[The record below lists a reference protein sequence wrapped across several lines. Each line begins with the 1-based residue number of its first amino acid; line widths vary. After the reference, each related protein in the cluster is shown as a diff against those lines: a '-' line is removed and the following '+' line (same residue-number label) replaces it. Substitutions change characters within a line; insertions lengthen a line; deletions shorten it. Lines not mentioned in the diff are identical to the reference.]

1 MQKNVEP
8 VKIPSCV
15 NAVKYFS
22 NESVLVYS
30 TIEDDTSRILRK
42 FTFCD
47 SISEVLSV
55 KSENTYYIADTDN
68 YCVYAVSII
77 DECLCITGFN
87 EFEKKFVLET
97 CQEDI
102 IEAYYR
108 YGIFFI
114 ETVEERYDCEQ
125 NKRLYMI
132 DLFSNEILQI
142 RNKECLESY
151 HVPYILKSNE
161 NIKILVEDAKIFP
174 YELRELESCAGY
186 DFVSNKVLAISMDEF
201 VKSVKGQESMP
212 WEVIISRDEWNFDYV
227 QVLKVQENTIIVAC
241 RDEIKNCTRVR
252 WLDIETGHVNKDVVF
267 CCEITD
273 VLKKNGIVIAYVSWT
288 EKKLAVYDSSGKLIS
303 EIFTDEFYKNNNN
316 LELNSIITIVDEK
329 LIFDARDYK
338 TDDEKQIRVLYD
350 VLKKEYT
357 VYYAPFIMYNGD
369 CY

>member
-1 MQKNVEP
+1 MQKNVHP
-8 VKIPSCV
+8 VEIPLCV
-15 NAVKYFS
+15 NAVKHFS

-30 TIEDDTSRILRK
+30 TLEDDASKILRK

-47 SISEVLSV
+47 STSEVLSV

-68 YCVYAVSII
+68 YCVYAISVI
-77 DECLCITGFN
+77 DKYLHITGFD

-114 ETVEERYDCEQ
+114 ETIEERYNCEQ
-125 NKRLYMI
+125 KKRLYMI
-132 DLFSNEILQI
+132 DLFSNEMLQI

-161 NIKILVEDAKIFP
+161 TIKILVEDAKIFP
-174 YELRELESCAGY
+174 YELRELESCAEY
-186 DFVSNKVLAISMDEF
+186 DYVSNKVLAISMDEF
-201 VKSVKGQESMP
+201 VRAENGQESMP

-227 QVLKVQENTIIVAC
+227 QVLEVQKSTIIVAC

-252 WLDIETGHVNKDVVF
+252 WLDIETGHISKDVGF
-267 CCEITD
+267 CCDITD
-273 VLKKNGIVIAYVSWT
+273 VLKKNDVVIAYVSDS
-288 EKKLAVYDSSGKLIS
+288 EKKLAVYDSDGKLID
-303 EIFTDEFYKNNNN
+303 EIFPDEFYKNNNN
-316 LELNSIITIVDEK
+316 LELNGIITIVDEK

-338 TDDEKQIRVLYD
+338 TDDERQIRVLYD
-350 VLKKEYT
+350 VLGKKYT
-357 VYYAPFIMYNGD
+357 VYYVPFIMYNGE